1 MQWGKSYMLLTGSE
15 RSSFVRGN
23 QDLNTLEGNNWLLD
37 PTAPFEVNV
46 KVFISI
52 SEIQIRSLFH
62 SQRYYGITGW
72 STEVETGKSAESGTT
87 SKPRAG
93 QHTGKGIFL
102 SSASAMGLCWE
113 TFVYFVNMAGKYSGP
128 KLFLFTS
135 VQPTPALPY
144 WFQHYGNVPKR
155 RKPIPSH

>member
-1 MQWGKSYMLLTGSE
+1 MLLTGSE

-102 SSASAMGLCWE
+102 SSASAMGLC
-113 TFVYFVNMAGKYSGP
+113 
-128 KLFLFTS
+128 
-135 VQPTPALPY
+135 
-144 WFQHYGNVPKR
+144 
-155 RKPIPSH
+155 